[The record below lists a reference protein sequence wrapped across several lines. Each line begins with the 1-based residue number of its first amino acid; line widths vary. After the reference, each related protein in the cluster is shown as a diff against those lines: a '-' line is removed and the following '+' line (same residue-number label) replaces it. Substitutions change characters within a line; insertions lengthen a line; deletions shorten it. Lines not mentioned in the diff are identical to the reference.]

1 MISSRECERWLTD
14 GYDLKE
20 ELEKPKILGNRLTMR
35 PFGDGLDAKC
45 EKK

>member
-1 MISSRECERWLTD
+1 MISSRECERWLID

-20 ELEKPKILGNRLTMR
+20 ELEKLKIFGNRLIMR
-35 PFGDGLDAKC
+35 IFGDGLDVKC